1 MANLKNLY
9 QDLLRSF
16 TAPNPDLKKCG
27 TLLTQLKLGLIENG
41 LLLPSGD
48 RNLEDL
54 AVARV

>member
-27 TLLTQLKLGLIENG
+27 TLLTQLKLGLIEN
-41 LLLPSGD
+41 
-48 RNLEDL
+48 
-54 AVARV
+54 